1 MSAGRPG
8 EVEGLALPARGTG
21 LPQIDMVRGH
31 AELLRLCDEL
41 EAIADTLPAELD
53 QLRCLAAASRLAPV
67 LFACHRFEEGSI
79 FPAYESVTGRADI
92 AARLRREHV
101 EDECAAQ
108 ELAEALREPASGRPV
123 GNCEA
128 LGYMLRAFF
137 GSVRRHVAFERDHV
151 LPAIGAAT

>member
-41 EAIADTLPAELD
+41 EAIADALPGELD

-67 LFACHRFEEGSI
+67 LCACHRFEEASI
-79 FPAYESVTGRADI
+79 FPAYERVTGRGDV

-108 ELAEALREPASGRPV
+108 ELAEALRGPAAGHAV
-123 GNCEA
+123 
-128 LGYMLRAFF
+128 
-137 GSVRRHVAFERDHV
+137 
-151 LPAIGAAT
+151 

>member
-1 MSAGRPG
+1 MSVGRPS
-8 EVEGLALPARGTG
+8 EAEGLALPARGTG
-21 LPQIDMVRGH
+21 LPQIDMRRGH

-41 EAIADTLPAELD
+41 EAIADTLPGELD

-67 LFACHRFEEGSI
+67 LTACHRFEEASI
-79 FPAYESVTGRADI
+79 LPAYESATGRGDV

-108 ELAEALREPASGRPV
+108 ELAEALREPAAGHAV
-123 GNCEA
+123 ENCEA
-128 LGYMLRAFF
+128 LGYMLRGFF

-151 LPAIGAAT
+151 LPAIAAS